1 MDDLDRTFAKLKKLD
16 YNTLVSKIP
25 TGCVVNPVT
34 FEMEYTFVYSISKF
48 EMEYTRWAEPI
59 CIAHGWT
66 LDELNKEL
74 KKRYEPK

>member
-1 MDDLDRTFAKLKKLD
+1 MDDLDRTFARLKKLD
-16 YNTLVSKIP
+16 YNTLVSKIS
-25 TGCVVNPVT
+25 TGPVVNPVT
-34 FEMEYTFVYSISKF
+34 F

-74 KKRYEPK
+74 KKQYEPK